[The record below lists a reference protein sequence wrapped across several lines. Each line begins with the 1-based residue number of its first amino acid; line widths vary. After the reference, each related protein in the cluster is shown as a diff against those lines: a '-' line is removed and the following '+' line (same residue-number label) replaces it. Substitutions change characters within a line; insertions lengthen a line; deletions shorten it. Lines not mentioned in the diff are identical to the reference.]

1 MKNQLHVLK
10 DDLSNQQLTV
20 VASSKKLENEIGNEI
35 LSGWPLTSSFPKL
48 ESSKAQCEMY
58 NDENLRS
65 LATLKTSLSSMGDD
79 LADFKETSTSDLDM
93 VSTSISNVQNAVED
107 FTHSQK
113 TLTSFVQS
121 FKQDVEISIAG
132 YLSSFQQYI
141 RE

>member
-1 MKNQLHVLK
+1 MFQ
-10 DDLSNQQLTV
+10 DDLSNQQLVV
-20 VASSKKLENEIGNEI
+20 VASSKKLENEIGNKISSE
-35 LSGWPLTSSFPKL
+35 WPLTSSFPKL

-58 NDENLRS
+58 NDEHLRS
-65 LATLKTSLSSMGDD
+65 LATLKTSLSSMDDD

-107 FTHSQK
+107 FTHSQR

>member
-1 MKNQLHVLK
+1 
-10 DDLSNQQLTV
+10 
-20 VASSKKLENEIGNEI
+20 
-35 LSGWPLTSSFPKL
+35 
-48 ESSKAQCEMY
+48 MY